1 MIKFSSINHKIEI
14 AKQTEVF
21 LFSPLNS
28 KNLIEEAEFIIQ
40 NYWIQSKPKQVKI
53 VDSSAVLISLKM
65 LQEISSS
72 SIHFVLK

>member
-1 MIKFSSINHKIEI
+1 MIKFSSINLKIEI

-40 NYWIQSKPKQVKI
+40 N
-53 VDSSAVLISLKM
+53 D
-65 LQEISSS
+65 
-72 SIHFVLK
+72 

>member
-1 MIKFSSINHKIEI
+1 MIKFSSINLKIEI

-40 NYWIQSKPKQVKI
+40 NDWIQSKPKQVKI
-53 VDSSAVLISLKM
+53 VDSSEVLILLKM
-65 LQEISSS
+65 LQEISRS

>member
-1 MIKFSSINHKIEI
+1 MIKFSSINLKIEI
-14 AKQTEVF
+14 VKQTEVF

-40 NYWIQSKPKQVKI
+40 NDWIQIKPKQVKI